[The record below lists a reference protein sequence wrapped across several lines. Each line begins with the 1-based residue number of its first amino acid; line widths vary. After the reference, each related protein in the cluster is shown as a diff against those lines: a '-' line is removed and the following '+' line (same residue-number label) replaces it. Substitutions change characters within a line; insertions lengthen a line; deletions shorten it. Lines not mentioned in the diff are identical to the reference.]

1 EGVVLL
7 EQEGRDNLLNFAN
20 TGVGEIEYEAYLAE
34 VPTNT
39 PANMQISTK
48 HTHTHTHTLGHLR
61 IAAVTADH
69 GAGRGERG
77 DSRGEPFSCLIMC
90 CLSLLISSWS

>member
-48 HTHTHTHTLGHLR
+48 HTYIPHPHTLSLCHSQTHTLSLSLSLSVIHTHTHPHIHKHTLTDMPQR
-61 IAAVTADH
+61 
-69 GAGRGERG
+69 
-77 DSRGEPFSCLIMC
+77 
-90 CLSLLISSWS
+90 LLP